1 MTDIAPQSDQ
11 TRPLIIGL
19 TGSIGMGKSTVAAMF
34 ERAGVPIF
42 DADAQVRA
50 MQGPNGAL
58 NPAIEAAFP
67 GSTGPQ
73 GVDREALG
81 KIVFADKQKLA
92 ALEAIV
98 HPAVG
103 EKRAQFLAENAA
115 APLILFDIPLLF
127 EGGGHAGVDAVVV
140 VSAPADIQ
148 RERVLARPGMTA
160 EKFEHILGIQTPD
173 AEKRERADHLI
184 DTGKTL
190 AETEAQVSQLVEELR
205 RDALTASQSEQT

>member
-1 MTDIAPQSDQ
+1 VSNERKDGPI
-11 TRPLIIGL
+11 IIGL

-50 MQGPNGAL
+50 MQGPDGEL
-58 NPAIEAAFP
+58 NAAIEAAFP
-67 GSTGPQ
+67 GSTGPR
-73 GVDREALG
+73 GVDREKLG

-103 EKRAQFLAENAA
+103 QNRAQFLADNVDAA
-115 APLILFDIPLLF
+115 LVLFDIPLLF
-127 EGGGHAGVDAVVV
+127 EGGGHAAVDNVVV
-140 VSAPADIQ
+140 VSAPAQIQ
-148 RERVLARPGMTA
+148 RERVLARPGMTV
-160 EKFEHILGIQTPD
+160 EKFEHILGLQTPD
-173 AEKRERADHLI
+173 AEKRERADHII

-190 AETEAQVSQLVEELR
+190 AETEAQVNALVVKLLEPSHS
-205 RDALTASQSEQT
+205 DQS